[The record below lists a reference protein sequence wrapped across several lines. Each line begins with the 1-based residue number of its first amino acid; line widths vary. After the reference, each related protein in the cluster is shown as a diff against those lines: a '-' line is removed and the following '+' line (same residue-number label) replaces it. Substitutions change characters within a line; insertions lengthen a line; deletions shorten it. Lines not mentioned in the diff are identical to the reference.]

1 MPADLDGNDLAE
13 IRRRVVEPVL
23 RAATAQGELTVVS
36 LSYDLPS
43 GWEGSWAYD
52 PVGPLRAWLVVT
64 ADVGAS
70 RFEHPIGKAM
80 FWRSD
85 AEYEA
90 GFLATELDEWI
101 CLGTTFGWG
110 GGRGL
115 GEYDVPA
122 ANWPVGRVLEVYPGE
137 DVSLPV
143 WERGRQ
149 VSAADLALPD
159 DLVAQLIAWHQ
170 SLDHVSS
177 VMDEEEPPPHVFTD
191 PYAQRKHAEAT
202 LRAAGYNS
210 WREYVD
216 VFEAWRDEL
225 IERLRTELGPSFPV
239 LTPPRIP

>member
-1 MPADLDGNDLAE
+1 MTDRD
-13 IRRRVVEPVL
+13 
-23 RAATAQGELTVVS
+23 ELTVLS
-36 LSYDLPS
+36 LSHDMPR
-43 GWEGSWAYD
+43 GWEGSWAHY
-52 PVGPLRAWLVVT
+52 PAGPLRAWLVVS
-64 ADVGAS
+64 ADGGAS

-90 GFLATELDEWI
+90 GFLASELDEWI

-115 GEYDVPA
+115 TDYEVPA
-122 ANWPVGRVLEVYPGE
+122 AVWPAGRVLEVYPAE
-137 DVSLPV
+137 EVSLPL

-149 VSAADLALPD
+149 VPADELGLPD
-159 DLVAQLIAWHQ
+159 DLVAALIGWHQ
-170 SLDHVSS
+170 HLDHVSS
-177 VMDEEEPPPHVFTD
+177 VMDEAEPPPHVFTD

-202 LRAAGYNS
+202 LRAAGYTS

-225 IERLRTELGPSFPV
+225 IERLRTELGPSFTVP
-239 LTPPRIP
+239 TPPRIP